1 MKNTQSR
8 ILVTV
13 VGLSVLLLG
22 LSYGRAASSDA
33 GATKAGAPGASA
45 PTFTLC
51 KGTYALCT
59 TAKCTA
65 IPAGVAG
72 AAGFLSCPCSVQ
84 QGDSVGQELCAAV
97 PNAAPYAGQSIP
109 SRYFPPKSMA
119 VCKNQDNH
127 PWAACLD
134 MPCVVDANTAKATCV
149 CVSSAALGSA
159 GKGDYVATTD
169 RYTDLTCPTGPNST
183 NGFLS
188 SATFSGASAMT
199 CFLQGKYRAP
209 DLLNGGKWP
218 SCQRP

>member
-1 MKNTQSR
+1 MPRKNTRSR

-22 LSYGRAASSDA
+22 LPGAKAASSDA
-33 GATKAGAPGASA
+33 AATKAGAPGASA

-72 AAGFLSCPCSVQ
+72 ANGFLSCPCSVQ

-97 PNAAPYAGQSIP
+97 PTSDPYAGQTIP

-119 VCKNQDNH
+119 VCTNPNNH
-127 PWAACLD
+127 PWAVCLD

-149 CVSSAALGSA
+149 CVSSAALGS
-159 GKGDYVATTD
+159 GGQGNYVVTTD

-183 NGFLS
+183 NGFIS
-188 SATFSGASAMT
+188 SATFSGASAMS
-199 CFLQGKYRAP
+199 CFLQGKYQAP
-209 DLLNGGKWP
+209 DLLSGGKWP
-218 SCQRP
+218 PCP